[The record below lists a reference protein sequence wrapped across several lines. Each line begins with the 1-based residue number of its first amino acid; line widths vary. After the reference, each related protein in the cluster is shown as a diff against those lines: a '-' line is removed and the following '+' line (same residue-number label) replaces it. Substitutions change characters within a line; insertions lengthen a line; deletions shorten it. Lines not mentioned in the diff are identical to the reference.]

1 MFNFNWLHETV
12 THIYN
17 IPWSHT
23 SPPCLPLQPPA
34 RSLLITSP
42 FQHPFLPERHSER
55 ESTRAALVISSLH
68 TWREFML
75 DILLITLKD
84 ANHVSVDVIGL
95 CFLLVSWDA
104 FPCGLHNGWP
114 VNDHCV
120 LLYSVTKRSR
130 MHALRKSV
138 NKRTLTHRQKPLGPS
153 LLKQNVEA

>member
-1 MFNFNWLHETV
+1 MLNFNWLLETF
-12 THIYN
+12 THINN

-23 SPPCLPLQPPA
+23 FPPCLPLQPPA

-55 ESTRAALVISSLH
+55 ESTRAALVIPSLH
-68 TWREFML
+68 TRREFML

-84 ANHVSVDVIGL
+84 AKQVSVDVAGL
-95 CFLLVSWDA
+95 CSLLVSWDA
-104 FPCGLHNGWP
+104 FPCGLHNWWP

-138 NKRTLTHRQKPLGPS
+138 NKGPFTHRQKPLGPS